1 MKIKNDK
8 LFIQIACLI
17 CSVILWVIV
26 MIQTNPIYETNITN
40 IPVKIKNLQAIE
52 SSNLVLMNTDK
63 DNLTVSVKVKG
74 YSDQLQKISKSDF
87 SAYIDVLGF
96 GEGTKYAKVDIIGP
110 NGVEIQEP
118 FPAQIPCVIES
129 VISRVMDVTVQYA
142 GNQAKEYYRGE
153 GVSNPTSVKITG
165 PRSIVDSAKT
175 AVATINVDGAKDT
188 VLKTVPVRIYSGTDT
203 EILMTVPIDNV
214 KVTVPIFPT
223 KYVPITP
230 KIIGEP
236 LEGYKLVNFT
246 VKPEKVKIAAK
257 KDILDSI
264 KELHIAEL
272 DITGEY
278 HNILSSKEILDDRDI
293 ILLDLNTLPVV
304 NAVIEKIIQKEIS
317 YISDNIEFTN
327 IKEGYDV
334 KLVNK
339 DEIITATISGAES
352 IINQFIKDDLKLTVN
367 LEGAIPGVN
376 HVKIEGLTG
385 KNPDSIKFSK
395 DIIDVELIESD
406 STTAE

>member
-26 MIQTNPIYETNITN
+26 MIQTNPLYETNITN

-52 SSNLVLMNTDK
+52 NSNLVLMNTDK

-74 YSDQLQKISKSDF
+74 YSDQLQKINKSDF

-110 NGVEIQEP
+110 NGIEIQEP
-118 FPAQIPCVIES
+118 FPAQIPCIVES

-165 PRSIVDSAKT
+165 PRSVVDSAKT

-188 VLKTVPVRIYSGTDT
+188 VVKTVPVRIYSGTDT
-203 EILMTVPIDNV
+203 EILMTVPTDNV

-272 DITGEY
+272 DITGAY

-293 ILLDLNTLPVV
+293 ILLDLSTLPVV
-304 NAVIEKIIQKEIS
+304 NAVVEKIIQKEIS

-385 KNPDSIKFSK
+385 KDPDSIKFSK